1 MASRRYNKHPRLE
14 SGLVKFPKGVQNFSL
29 TINSD
34 RYIDANHSPVDFTY
48 IVDEEGDYFR
58 NGALNLSAGTTWETC
73 LQRLDMPNN
82 FISFPSLSADGN
94 LNAAYIVLSFS
105 ITYEIETDKIKKKDR
120 CALFFEP

>member
-58 NGALNLSAGTTWETC
+58 NGALNL
-73 LQRLDMPNN
+73 
-82 FISFPSLSADGN
+82 
-94 LNAAYIVLSFS
+94 
-105 ITYEIETDKIKKKDR
+105 
-120 CALFFEP
+120 